1 MSDEMKARLENIL
14 YYHKSK
20 ILAVAGAAALVI
32 AGIALDGGNDAATA
46 LYGVAVNVTLSRE
59 NCDTACSRAAGAI
72 GIDPEKEEVILE
84 TGLEI
89 DTQNPES
96 NAMSGTLERMTTSIF
111 SHELDF
117 MICTEEVMDY
127 YAGLGGL
134 ETVDE
139 TWAGV
144 ALSGGA
150 DQEQYLV
157 RSRDKS
163 RETDYY
169 GICIN
174 DTLLSDGDGDT
185 VFCIFKNS
193 EHKDEAL
200 TFVRSL
206 FQEE

>member
-134 ETVDE
+134 ETVYE
-139 TWAGV
+139 TWAGD

>member
-32 AGIALDGGNDAATA
+32 AGIALDGGNDVRTA
-46 LYGVAVNVTLSRE
+46 LYGVAVNVNLSRE
-59 NCDTACSRAAGAI
+59 DCDAACSRAAGAI
-72 GIDPEKEEVILE
+72 GADPEKEEIILE

-89 DTQNPES
+89 DTENPES

-117 MICTEEVMDY
+117 MVCTEEVMDY

-134 ETVDE
+134 EALDE
-139 TWAGV
+139 AWAGD
-144 ALSGGA
+144 ALPDGMGPA
-150 DQEQYLV
+150 QCLV
-157 RSRDKS
+157 RSRDKNG
-163 RETDYY
+163 ETDHY
-169 GICIN
+169 GIRID
-174 DTLLSDGDGDT
+174 DTLLSGGGGDT

>member
-139 TWAGV
+139 TWAGD

-193 EHKDEAL
+193 KHKDEAL

>member
-1 MSDEMKARLENIL
+1 M
-14 YYHKSK
+14 
-20 ILAVAGAAALVI
+20 AGAAALVI

-139 TWAGV
+139 TWAGD